1 MLSKTSVIALR
12 LLVHLGLLGPGKRV
26 PLRVV
31 ARELRVSP
39 TYLIKI
45 GRRLARA
52 GILRASRGVGGGVS
66 LDRAPADITLLAIV
80 EACQGPT
87 LGDFCRRTDDHRKVC
102 GLHRAGAEL
111 HAAITGTLRRWTL
124 KSLLRH
130 AEPAAEMPDRKRCL
144 LLGGSR

>member
-12 LLVHLGLLGPGKRV
+12 LLVHLGLLGPGKGV

-52 GILRASRGVGGGVS
+52 GILRASRGAGGGVNI
-66 LDRAPADITLLAIV
+66 DRAPADITLLATV

-87 LGDFCRRTDDHRKVC
+87 LGDFCRRADGRREVC
-102 GLHRAGAEL
+102 GLHMAGADL
-111 HAAITGTLRRWTL
+111 HKAITRSLSRWTL
-124 KSLLRH
+124 DDLIRRPGP
-130 AEPAAEMPDRKRCL
+130 PAGHRSSRRCL
-144 LLGGSR
+144 LQGGRP

>member
-1 MLSKTSVIALR
+1 MLTKTSVMAVR
-12 LLVHLGLLGPGKRV
+12 LLVHLGLSGEGKRAS
-26 PLRVV
+26 LRQV
-31 ARELRVSP
+31 AHELRVSP

-45 GRRLARA
+45 GRRLVRA
-52 GILRASRGVGGGVS
+52 GILRASRGAGGGVS
-66 LDRAPADITLLAIV
+66 LNQAPADITLLAIV

-87 LGDFCRRTDDHRKVC
+87 LGDFCRHSDDHRKVC